1 MHNLIIVEGPDGA
14 GKSTLIAALHR
25 SLPAAH
31 LIHHGPMPEVFDLPA
46 VYHRSMVEHPGLTI
60 IDRAWVSERI
70 YGTVC
75 RGVNRVSFGDRRM
88 LEQKALSLGALEVL
102 CLPSLKD
109 CMKTWRQREEYIKD
123 ERQFMTIYGKY
134 AVYNAVLSSPL
145 PRIQYNYSIQNI
157 DAVVAR
163 IRRKIEV

>member
-1 MHNLIIVEGPDGA
+1 MNNLIIVEGPDGA

-31 LIHHGPMPEVFDLPA
+31 LVHHGPMPEVFDLPT

-75 RGVNRVSFGDRRM
+75 RGINRVSFGGRLM
-88 LEQKALSLGALEVL
+88 LERKALSLGVLEVL
-102 CLPSLKD
+102 CLPPLKD

-123 ERQFMTIYGKY
+123 EIQFMAIYRKY
-134 AVYNAVLSSPL
+134 AIYSTVVHNSL
-145 PRIQYNYSIQNI
+145 PRIQYDYTIQNI
-157 DAVVAR
+157 DAIVAC
-163 IRRKIEV
+163 IRRKIGG